1 MLPFFVCH
9 GKNDSLDKFL
19 DLLVHTSNVAVLLV
33 GPGVNLLHGLHSAVV
48 LAGEGVEDQVEVL
61 GGE

>member
-1 MLPFFVCH
+1 MCH

-19 DLLVHTSNVAVLLV
+19 DLLVHTSNVTVLLG
-33 GPGVNLLHGLHSAVV
+33 GPGVHLHGLHSAVV
-48 LAGEGVEDQVEVL
+48 LAGEGVEDQVGVL

>member
-19 DLLVHTSNVAVLLV
+19 YLLVQTSNVAVVLG
-33 GPGVNLLHGLHSAVV
+33 GPGVHLLHGLHSAVV
-48 LAGEGVEDQVEVL
+48 LAGKDVEDQVEVL